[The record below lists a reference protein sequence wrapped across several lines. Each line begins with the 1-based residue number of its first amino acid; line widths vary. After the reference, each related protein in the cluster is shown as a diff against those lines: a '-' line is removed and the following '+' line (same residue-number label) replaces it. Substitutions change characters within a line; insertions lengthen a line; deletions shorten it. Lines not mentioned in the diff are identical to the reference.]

1 MNIKY
6 KMEERRIARKN
17 KIIIDIRD
25 AELFINRS
33 KETIQRIKSSKMGEV
48 YVKNQ
53 IDKLNCSIE
62 EKNVLLEQLNK
73 DLRGV
78 LCGSL
83 DGEIEEEYKK
93 SAINIKKHTASK
105 DKIEKEKKIE
115 KKETCDAS
123 KKYWKGIVNEA
134 RNQRQIERD
143 SDYGYKYFV
152 KVCSE
157 LPPYMIKNLAEMP
170 NNKGYI
176 WRGVNFYGD
185 LPEEPGP
192 QIIFEKKGNVLMIHE
207 YRLYQKDGSNK
218 KQLLHKQQRK
228 NKFTGTSLM
237 DYMKK

>member
-93 SAINIKKHTASK
+93 SAINIKKNTASK
-105 DKIEKEKKIE
+105 AKIEKADAGEAQRSYEANLSIMEMSKSMIQKTIE
-115 KKETCDAS
+115 A
-123 KKYWKGIVNEA
+123 I
-134 RNQRQIERD
+134 R
-143 SDYGYKYFV
+143 
-152 KVCSE
+152 
-157 LPPYMIKNLAEMP
+157 
-170 NNKGYI
+170 
-176 WRGVNFYGD
+176 
-185 LPEEPGP
+185 
-192 QIIFEKKGNVLMIHE
+192 
-207 YRLYQKDGSNK
+207 
-218 KQLLHKQQRK
+218 
-228 NKFTGTSLM
+228 
-237 DYMKK
+237 

>member
-1 MNIKY
+1 
-6 KMEERRIARKN
+6 MEERRIARKN

-53 IDKLNCSIE
+53 IEKLNYSID
-62 EKNVLLEQLNK
+62 EKNDLLEKLNN
-73 DLRGV
+73 DVRGV
-78 LCGSL
+78 LSGSL
-83 DGEIEEEYKK
+83 DHQIEEEYKK
-93 SAINIKKHTASK
+93 SAINIKKHSASK

-115 KKETCDAS
+115 KKETGDAS
-123 KKYWKGIVNEA
+123 KNYWKGIVNES

-143 SDYGYKYFV
+143 SDYGYRYFA
-152 KVCSE
+152 KVCNE
-157 LPPYMIKNLAEMP
+157 LPPYMSKNLAEMP

-185 LPEEPGP
+185 LKDEPGP
-192 QIIFEKKGNVLMIHE
+192 RFMFEKKGISLMIHEYTDTE
-207 YRLYQKDGSNK
+207 YRLYQKDGGNK
-218 KQLLHKQQRK
+218 KQLVHRQAIK
-228 NKFTGTSLM
+228 NKFIGTSLM